1 MPELYSGTND
11 LQLLK
16 DIVHGAGKFFVKKIE
31 YSGTGTVG
39 TPGATCQ
46 IDLETG
52 AVTADDQFNG
62 MLLYISDDDDE
73 LVYVDIDDSAAIGD
87 SITVDT
93 TASLKTK
100 DRSTAGNFT
109 ASTEYNLYIAGLKKY
124 LGFAE
129 FNFNVE
135 VEDEVFED
143 DENMPVRT
151 DVIRVKIMAEGELKN
166 FGGAIFVNIY
176 TMIEYGDNTAPKEE
190 YHSGFDLIRDEYA
203 AFIEFTDVDGKDW
216 TLEFFRGL
224 FKPSGAVDMK
234 KGYKRTPFVYNA
246 LVDVLRDSRRVSG
259 YSLSTPGT

>member
-1 MPELYSGTND
+1 MPELYTGTND
-11 LQLLK
+11 GQLLK

-31 YSGTGTVG
+31 ASAKGTMG
-39 TPGATCQ
+39 TPGATA
-46 IDLETG
+46 IITLPAG
-52 AVTADDQFNG
+52 IVTADDEFNT
-62 MLLYISDDDDE
+62 MTLYMVDDDNE
-73 LVYVDIDDSAAIGD
+73 LTYVDIDDTTLATP

-93 TASLKTK
+93 TASLKVK
-100 DRSTAGNFT
+100 DRTTAGNFT
-109 ASTEYNLYIAGLKKY
+109 AATQYDLYIAGLKKY

-151 DVIRVKIMAEGELKN
+151 DIVRVKIMCEGELKN

-176 TMIEYGDNTAPKEE
+176 TMQEYGDNTGTKEE
-190 YHSGFDLIRDEYA
+190 YHSGFDLTRDEYMA
-203 AFIEFTDVDGKDW
+203 IIEFTDVAGKDW

-246 LVDVLRDSRRVSG
+246 LVDVLRDSRDVSG
-259 YSLSTPGT
+259 YSLSTPG